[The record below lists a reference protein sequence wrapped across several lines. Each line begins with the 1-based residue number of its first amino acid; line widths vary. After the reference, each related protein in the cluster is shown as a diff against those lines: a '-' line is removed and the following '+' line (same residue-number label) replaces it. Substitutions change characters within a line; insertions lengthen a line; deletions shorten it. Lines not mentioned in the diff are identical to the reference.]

1 MGLPGM
7 GPPRGFPIPGMG
19 PPGGMGMPGMGSK
32 RHSFSDRPPPTMEH
46 ATMER
51 VTQEGKKKRRPRTM
65 KLQKSDMMT
74 SLKLVDQIDVPDAAE
89 EKKES

>member
-1 MGLPGM
+1 
-7 GPPRGFPIPGMG
+7 
-19 PPGGMGMPGMGSK
+19 
-32 RHSFSDRPPPTMEH
+32 
-46 ATMER
+46 
-51 VTQEGKKKRRPRTM
+51 M